1 MEKYKKKED
10 LGAKKKIQIDL
21 KKEIQRNIP
30 FILLPY
36 SPEDKEN
43 LQMQQTHKK
52 NIIYGAGKKKRW
64 TKEDFIIGKCL
75 GRGKYGMVHI
85 AKEKELNFI
94 VALKIMNKSDL
105 KEPNAQEQI
114 LREIKIQSY
123 LDHPNILKLYGYFD
137 DEEKIYLILE
147 YAAWGELYSTVKK

>member
-1 MEKYKKKED
+1 
-10 LGAKKKIQIDL
+10 
-21 KKEIQRNIP
+21 
-30 FILLPY
+30 
-36 SPEDKEN
+36 
-43 LQMQQTHKK
+43 
-52 NIIYGAGKKKRW
+52 
-64 TKEDFIIGKCL
+64 
-75 GRGKYGMVHI
+75 MVHI
-85 AKEKELNFI
+85 AKEKKLNFI